1 MNTSRG
7 LYPVCIKSKKEQH
20 LNNLLE
26 VKVKVAQ
33 CVRESETHWLG
44 EGVVKCFIP
53 YPEKCSCELLACD
66 LLLR

>member
-1 MNTSRG
+1 MNTLRG
-7 LYPVCIKSKKEQH
+7 LYSVCIKSKKAHH

-33 CVRESETHWLG
+33 CVKEGDTHLLG

-53 YPEKCSCELLACD
+53 YPEKCSRELLSCD